1 MPKHSFNNEAG
12 YNGNINLPRVDSE
25 ISLTE
30 HELAEYVKCA
40 NDVYYFINN
49 YVKIV
54 HVDRGIVPFAM
65 WPFQEKIVEAF
76 EDNRFVIC
84 KLARQSGKST
94 VVVCGYF
101 LWYVTFHNDVS
112 VGILANKEATAIELL
127 RRLKQSYE
135 LLPRFMKQGIVKW
148 DQKLIMLGNNSRVRA
163 ESTSASAIRGDTFNI
178 LFLDEFA
185 FVPQNI
191 AEDFMTSVFPTI
203 SSGKTTKLF
212 IVSTPNG
219 YNLFY
224 KIWNDAEERRN
235 SYQPI
240 GFTWRD
246 VPGRDEEWAEE
257 MRKNL
262 GSQQA
267 WDQEFECSFQGS
279 ANTLVSAKKLAQMY
293 YQPPIEER
301 NGTKIYV
308 HPIRANQHGPS
319 HIYVA
324 TCDVSQGQQ
333 QDYSVLSI
341 FDVSVSPFRQV
352 AVYRKNDIAPQLF
365 APIVRDLCQ
374 YYCNAFV
381 LCEINDVGFVVADM
395 LHGELEYENVLFIRA
410 HPKRG
415 QILAGGFHQK
425 SKYGL
430 RMTQAA
436 KRIGCS
442 SLRVMIEKDQLL
454 LFDYETIREL
464 TTFVAK
470 GQNYEAEVGSHDD
483 CVMSLVIFGWVT
495 SQQGFENYVGLSM
508 RKMLMNQYEPVT
520 LDEPFDGFFDPVGNG
535 IGQQIREDGAVWLV
549 DDTESSADDFWK
561 M

>member
-1 MPKHSFNNEAG
+1 MPRNSFNNEAG
-12 YNGNINLPRVDSE
+12 YNGNANLPRIDSE
-25 ISLTE
+25 ITLSE
-30 HELAEYVKCA
+30 HELSEYVKCA

-54 HVDRGIVPFAM
+54 HVDHGIVPFAM
-65 WPFQEKIVEAF
+65 WPFQEKIIESF
-76 EDNRFVIC
+76 LDNRFVIC

-127 RRLKQSYE
+127 RRMKQSYE
-135 LLPRFMKQGIVKW
+135 LLPRFMKQGIIKW

-185 FVPQNI
+185 FVPGNI

-224 KIWNDAEERRN
+224 KIWNDAQEKRN
-235 SYQPI
+235 SYVPI

-246 VPGRDEEWAEE
+246 VPGRDDEWAEE
-257 MRKNL
+257 MKKNL
-262 GSQQA
+262 GSEQA
-267 WDQEFECSFQGS
+267 WEQEFETSFQGS
-279 ANTLVSAKKLAQMY
+279 ANTLISSKKLAQMMY
-293 YQPPIEER
+293 HPPIDER
-301 NGTKIYV
+301 NGLRTYV
-308 HPIRANQHGPS
+308 HPIRANENGPA

-324 TCDVSQGQQ
+324 TCDVSQGQD
-333 QDYSVLSI
+333 QDYSVLNV

-352 AVYRKNDIAPQLF
+352 AVFRRNNLAPQLF
-365 APIVRDLCQ
+365 APIVRDICAH
-374 YYCNAFV
+374 YCSAFI
-381 LCEINDVGFVVADM
+381 LCEINDVGIVVADLLQAEM
-395 LHGELEYENVLFIRA
+395 EYENLLYIRS

-415 QILAGGFHQK
+415 QMLGGGGFHPK
-425 SKYGL
+425 SRLGL
-430 RMTQAA
+430 RMTQAT

-442 SLRVMIEKDQLL
+442 ALRAMVEKDQLA
-454 LFDYETIREL
+454 LFDYDTIREL

-470 GQNYEAEVGSHDD
+470 GANWEAESGSHDD
-483 CVMSLVIFGWVT
+483 CVMTLVLLGWLT
-495 SQQGFENYVGLSM
+495 GQQGFENYVGLSM

-520 LDEPFDGFFDPVGNG
+520 LDEPFDGFFDANATREQSFV
-535 IGQQIREDGAVWLV
+535 EDGDRWTTERWINSHWLV
-549 DDTESSADDFWK
+549 
-561 M
+561 